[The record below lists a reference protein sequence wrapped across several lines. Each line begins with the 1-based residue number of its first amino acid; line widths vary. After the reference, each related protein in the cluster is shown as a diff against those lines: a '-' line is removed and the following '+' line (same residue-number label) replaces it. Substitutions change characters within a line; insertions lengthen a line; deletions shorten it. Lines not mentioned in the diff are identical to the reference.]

1 MHGMRKADRGIW
13 HDRVR
18 NKSLNVTSGTWGHKH
33 FMLSAPVTERQPGKG
48 LVVIAKR
55 MPSTWKIFSSAA
67 LGNKVSQGHLKSDFS
82 RCDEMCVSWV
92 LDCQAESRGS
102 LMGYPFVEP
111 STTYGLGL
119 LSGWPS
125 ATHRLEVQYLFFHW
139 QCGLWS
145 EKVKSKNNSIC
156 SSWWICCVVRGEVF
170 LKQDLGFSR
179 KSEVEE
185 WARPICNEKV
195 HYSGV

>member
-18 NKSLNVTSGTWGHKH
+18 NKSLNVTSGTRGHKH
-33 FMLSAPVTERQPGKG
+33 FMLSAPVTERAGERIGGNSEAYAFHMKDLFFRTLGK
-48 LVVIAKR
+48 
-55 MPSTWKIFSSAA
+55 
-67 LGNKVSQGHLKSDFS
+67 KVGQGHLKSDFS
-82 RCDEMCVSWV
+82 RCDEMRVSWV

-102 LMGYPFVEP
+102 LMSYPFVEP

-185 WARPICNEKV
+185 WARPIRNEKV